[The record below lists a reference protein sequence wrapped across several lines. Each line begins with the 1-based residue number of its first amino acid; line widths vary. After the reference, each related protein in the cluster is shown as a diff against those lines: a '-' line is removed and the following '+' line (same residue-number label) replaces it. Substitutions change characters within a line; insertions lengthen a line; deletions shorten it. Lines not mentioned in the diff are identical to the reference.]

1 MHVQRSFFR
10 FEVGIVDVV
19 VVVGMV
25 LGVAVVE
32 RLGIA
37 VFVVVGVG
45 VVVVEKL
52 GIAMFVVV
60 GVGVG
65 VEIVVVVDVEV
76 GEVGIELLVV
86 LCVVGMIVVGVGRM
100 VLGMVVEL
108 DELGELDGLGV
119 GAPRFGV
126 SALSLDNAGN
136 QFELFCSYRFLAIV

>member
-45 VVVVEKL
+45 V
-52 GIAMFVVV
+52 
-60 GVGVG
+60 G

-86 LCVVGMIVVGVGRM
+86 LCVVGMFVVDVGRM
-100 VLGMVVEL
+100 DLGMVVEL
-108 DELGELDGLGV
+108 DELGELVGLGV

-126 SALSLDNAGN
+126 FALSLDNAGN

>member
-37 VFVVVGVG
+37 VFVV
-45 VVVVEKL
+45 E
-52 GIAMFVVV
+52 IEIVV

-65 VEIVVVVDVEV
+65 I
-76 GEVGIELLVV
+76 GEVGI
-86 LCVVGMIVVGVGRM
+86 G
-100 VLGMVVEL
+100 
-108 DELGELDGLGV
+108 
-119 GAPRFGV
+119 
-126 SALSLDNAGN
+126 
-136 QFELFCSYRFLAIV
+136 